1 MASDYTAPADYLAG
15 DPRAILRCPT
25 CGYRMVADGDTLQW
39 HLALGCLT
47 ADDLPV
53 RFWQFSHLV
62 PAALGG
68 RVGALECQH
77 CNWERGDGIWTPA
90 DGTLVARQGKLA
102 QYRDTSLEAKR
113 FREAVRHWIAG
124 GPLPH

>member
-15 DPRAILRCPT
+15 DPRAVLRCPS

-39 HLALGCLT
+39 HLAVGTLS

-62 PAALGG
+62 PRTLGG

-77 CNWERGDGIWTPA
+77 CNHARGDSEWTPE
-90 DGTLVARQGKLA
+90 GTVATARQGTLRA
-102 QYRDTSLEAKR
+102 YAEATAEAKR
-113 FREAVRHWIAG
+113 FRQRVREWIAG